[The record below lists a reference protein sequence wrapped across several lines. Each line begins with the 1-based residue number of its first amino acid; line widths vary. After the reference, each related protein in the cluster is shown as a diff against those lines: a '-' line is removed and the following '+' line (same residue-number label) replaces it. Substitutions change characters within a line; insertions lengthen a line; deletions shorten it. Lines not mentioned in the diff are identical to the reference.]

1 MRSVQVYDFVSSQL
15 VHNKT
20 YAHRLP
26 PTFIEQAR
34 GFADYRENA
43 IYSDSAMGGIGNSTS
58 THALPTSIGG
68 LTYH

>member
-1 MRSVQVYDFVSSQL
+1 MSTEL

-34 GFADYRENA
+34 GLADFRENA
-43 IYSDSAMGGIGNSTS
+43 IFSDDNLAGIGNS
-58 THALPTSIGG
+58 ACIPSICGNRV
-68 LTYH
+68 